1 MTCRSK
7 KGDIMTKTQVS
18 VVITTQGNYSVTA
31 DDATV
36 AGQGT
41 AAYTALENHRDVVVK
56 GEEDIKVIPF
66 DAIDHA
72 VVTLTSATVDDP
84 TDEMCNE

>member
-1 MTCRSK
+1 
-7 KGDIMTKTQVS
+7 MTKTQVS

-41 AAYTALENHRDVVVK
+41 AAYTALENHRDVIVK

-66 DAIDHA
+66 AAIDHA
-72 VVTLTSATVDDP
+72 VVTLTSSTVDDP
-84 TDEMCNE
+84 TDEMCPAE